1 MGKSSSSKKKRSKNS
16 SQGRTRK
23 RNKSRSRKYDKSKK
37 LRHRDDSLS
46 CSGDDDLRSSMSVS
60 CSSSEDGYRSR
71 RARSRARK
79 DVKGS
84 KKRARR
90 RSCSSESREESKK
103 RVRRR
108 SCSLESSKE
117 SPRVRKKIGSKRKS
131 GSEVGR
137 KNRKKNKPRR
147 EASVSSMSSGSHNCD
162 TRWHRSTSNHE
173 SEFERRRG
181 RSERKDKEKRKLEKV
196 KSGTKERRYRSRSYS
211 SCSQSSEGDK
221 YRGEEKKTGENN
233 VMRLRSVIT
242 VMEEEND
249 GRVSDKDEH
258 KEEIVYDNDDYP
270 SCRSDA
276 SNDGGHKRELDHQS
290 NVASEKKMRVGNE
303 KGEELV
309 VSNIRATELTESGR
323 DVEGQYI
330 GSNPSSSGV
339 GTNDFVKGKVT
350 GVSGSVNGDDL
361 ESILRQRALENLRRF
376 RGGCQ
381 TNANAPASKKD
392 KSDGDMKQPTTAKAD
407 LAQIKIPKEDG
418 ATLVGATQELK
429 EISVPALR
437 RDSNCY
443 LPDDEKTLDGKDG
456 GHESGSAKQEL
467 ACAPD
472 QVALADKQNEKVS
485 SAVGSVINRPKLAT
499 PALRQFS
506 LKTHN
511 PLKQTPASDELHQ
524 ANSLMTE
531 SALVKHSAKTA
542 QAMTPSS
549 NYNEDLKDACGS
561 AASES
566 SSCIKSKLAENG
578 SNKPKN
584 ETADSSQFE
593 QKTMT
598 VMRGGE
604 MVQVS
609 YKVYIPKKAPALARR
624 QLQR

>member
-1 MGKSSSSKKKRSKNS
+1 MGKSSSYKKKRSKNS

-23 RNKSRSRKYDKSKK
+23 RTKSRSRKYDKSKK
-37 LRHRDDSLS
+37 LRRRDDSPCL
-46 CSGDDDLRSSMSVS
+46 GDDDSRSSMSVS
-60 CSSSEDGYRSR
+60 CSSSEDDYRSR
-71 RARSRARK
+71 RARSHSRK

-84 KKRARR
+84 KKRTRR
-90 RSCSSESREESKK
+90 RSHSPESREESKK
-103 RVRRR
+103 RARRR
-108 SCSLESSKE
+108 SYSLESSAE
-117 SPRVRKKIGSKRKS
+117 PPRVRKRIGSKRKN

-137 KNRKKNKPRR
+137 KKTHKKNKPRR
-147 EASVSSMSSGSHNCD
+147 EASVSSMSRASNSCETCWD
-162 TRWHRSTSNHE
+162 RSTSSHE
-173 SEFERRRG
+173 SEFEKRRG
-181 RSERKDKEKRKLEKV
+181 RSERKDKEKKKLKKV
-196 KSGTKERRYRSRSYS
+196 KSGTKERRYRSRSHS
-211 SCSQSSEGDK
+211 SCSRSSEGNK
-221 YRGEEKKTGENN
+221 YRDEEKKAGENN
-233 VMRLRSVIT
+233 VKRLRSVIT
-242 VMEEEND
+242 VLVEEKD
-249 GRVSDKDEH
+249 DSVSNKDEH

-270 SCRSDA
+270 SCRSND

-290 NVASEKKMRVGNE
+290 NVASEKKVRVENE
-303 KGEELV
+303 EGELV
-309 VSNIRATELTESGR
+309 ATELTESGR
-323 DVEGQYI
+323 EVEGRYI
-330 GSNPSSSGV
+330 GSNPSSSGA

-350 GVSGSVNGDDL
+350 GVTGSVNGDDL

-376 RGGCQ
+376 RGGLQ

-392 KSDGDMKQPTTAKAD
+392 KSDGDMKQPTTAIAD
-407 LAQIKIPKEDG
+407 LVQIKIPKEDG
-418 ATLVGATQELK
+418 AESVGATQELK

-437 RDSNCY
+437 RDSTCY
-443 LPDDEKTLDGKDG
+443 LPDDYKTLDRKDG

-472 QVALADKQNEKVS
+472 QVALAGEQNEKVS

-499 PALRQFS
+499 PALRHYS

-511 PLKQTPASDELHQ
+511 PVKQTPASDELYQ
-524 ANSLMTE
+524 ANLLFTE

-542 QAMTPSS
+542 QTMTPSS

-566 SSCIKSKLAENG
+566 SSCIKSKLAENS
-578 SNKPKN
+578 SNKPQD
-584 ETADSSQFE
+584 ETTESSQFE

-624 QLQR
+624 QLNR